1 MSFADPFIKRPVLT
15 SVCSIA
21 IFIAG
26 LILLPTLPIEF
37 VPDVSPKQI
46 QIIANYPGGNANIV
60 EKSVTDLL
68 EDKLSETPGVD
79 YLLSSST
86 ANSSSIQLYLAP
98 ETSADAAM
106 LDAQNRIQK
115 GLQDLPEVTQKLGVS
130 VSQTTDTRLSGYII
144 TSDQGQYDSSYLAT
158 LIDDN
163 LKKRIQIINGVGSVD
178 IAPSGAQFRVS
189 LDPELLKAYQLTA
202 EDVLQ
207 AIQSQN
213 FPSSAGF
220 VGAPFID
227 DDASYSYPVLVK
239 DGGYVQSVDQFK
251 NLAVRTSTIG
261 ALIRVKDVGEV
272 QYISDPSVSI
282 KTLDGYPGAWLGI
295 NQKSG
300 SNAVQVARGVEKVIN
315 DYKKTAPP
323 GLRIVQYINNKSF
336 ILDSIENVTDAL
348 GLAVILVLVTLVL
361 FLKKW
366 RTVLIPALAIPVS
379 IVGTFLFLKLF
390 GFTLN
395 FLTLTGLVLATGLV
409 VDDAILVVESVSKN
423 METGMPPKQAAISTM
438 NELSGAVISTSL
450 VLITLFVPVTLV
462 ASSVGKIYQQFA
474 VTIIF
479 AVAISTFNALTFSPM
494 MAGLILLPDNQKS
507 ASKWITGI
515 GGLGVGVLFGIFT
528 RANFGDW
535 IVPIAIISF
544 GLLGFYLGKIFEIFE
559 SVYAALEQ
567 KFVSLVEYLIQKYR
581 VVTACLVPA
590 FMITI
595 FLLNSIP
602 SALIPQ
608 EDQNVL
614 YGMSQLA
621 AGTSLP
627 ATAKVAEEAASIL
640 KQEQQSKNSAI
651 NDAVAIAGFGG
662 NPSSLLFFVSLKDL
676 DERPKKVQGAD
687 AQTRSLAAKL
697 FTLPTAAPPF
707 FAQPPM
713 IPVAADTSINMLLLD
728 KSSNAYTLE
737 ELNKIAQ
744 RFKEAAQKD
753 PLISNINTTFAPDAP
768 AYELTIDRSKLSS
781 LNVDFNTATSTL
793 AQLAGS
799 TRVNQTSIP
808 GGLKNVQLISES
820 RGRRTI
826 NDLLD
831 YSVQSNNGNMVKV
844 RQFTDAKLTSAPP
857 SIDHYNFNRSVKFSV
872 QAAPG
877 FSQGQVIN
885 RLKEI
890 FAEKN
895 FKNLD
900 YAFVGLART
909 QNESGGQTFVLFA
922 LAGLAVFLILSAT
935 YESYITSTTILLTVP
950 LAILGSL
957 LFVKLRSMNINIF
970 SQVGL
975 LMLIGLAAKNAILVV
990 EIADQRIA
998 KGLKAA
1004 PAALEAA
1011 KARFRPILMT
1021 SIASLAG
1028 FFPLVVARNAGA
1040 NAQQS
1045 IGTVVFGGLLV
1056 GTILSLGVVPS
1067 VYVFIKNLEA
1077 RLLKTSQPGHSEP

>member
-26 LILLPTLPIEF
+26 LVLLPTLPIEF

-46 QIIANYPGGNANIV
+46 QISASYPGGNANIV

-79 YLLSSST
+79 YLYSTST
-86 ANSSSIQLYLAP
+86 ATTSSIQMYLAS
-98 ETSADAAM
+98 ETSADAAL
-106 LDAQNRIQK
+106 LDAQNRIQQ
-115 GLQDLPEVTQKLGVS
+115 GLQDLPEETQKFGVS
-130 VSQTTDTRLSGYII
+130 VSQTSQNILSGYIF
-144 TSDQGQYDSSYLAT
+144 TSDQGQYDSAYLST
-158 LIDDN
+158 LIVDN
-163 LKKRIQIINGVGSVD
+163 LKKPIQLVNGVGSV
-178 IAPSGAQFRVS
+178 IIYPSNAQFRVS

-202 EDVLQ
+202 EEVF
-207 AIQSQN
+207 QSINRQN
-213 FPSSAGF
+213 SPSSSGY
-220 VGAPFID
+220 VGAPYIY
-227 DDASYSYPVLVK
+227 DDATYSYPVLVK
-239 DGGYVQSVDQFK
+239 DGGYIQSVDEFK
-251 NLAVRTSTIG
+251 NLAVRTSSSG
-261 ALIRVKDVGEV
+261 ALIRVKDIGKV
-272 QYISDPSVSI
+272 QYISDPNVSV
-282 KTLDGYPGAWLGI
+282 KTLDGYPGVYLGI

-300 SNAVQVARGVEKVIN
+300 SNAVDVSRGVEKIIN
-315 DYKKTAPP
+315 DFKQTAPP
-323 GLRIVQYINNKSF
+323 GLRVVQYQNNKTF
-336 ILDSIENVTDAL
+336 ILESIENVTDAL

-379 IVGTFLFLKLF
+379 IVGTFLFLRLF

-423 METGMPPKQAAISTM
+423 MEAGMPPKQAAFSTM
-438 NELSGAVISTSL
+438 NELSGAVVSTSL

-462 ASSVGKIYQQFA
+462 ASSIGKIYQQFA

-479 AVAISTFNALTFSPM
+479 AIAISTFNALTFSPM

-515 GGLGVGVLFGIFT
+515 GGLLVGALFGMFT
-528 RANFGDW
+528 RANFGNL
-535 IVPIAIISF
+535 IVPISIASF
-544 GLLGFYLGKIFEIFE
+544 GLVGFYLNKVFQAFE
-559 SVYAALEQ
+559 SVYTGLE
-567 KFVSLVEYLIQKYR
+567 KRFAGLVGYLIQKYR

-590 FMITI
+590 FILTI
-595 FLLNSIP
+595 FLFNSIP
-602 SALIPQ
+602 SDLIPQ
-608 EDQNVL
+608 EDMGVL
-614 YGMSQLA
+614 SSVSQLA
-621 AGTSLP
+621 AGASLP
-627 ATAKVAEEAASIL
+627 STAKVAEEASSIL
-640 KQEQQSKNSAI
+640 KKEKQSKDSAI
-651 NDAVAIAGFGG
+651 NDAVAIAGVNG
-662 NPSSLLFFVSLKDL
+662 NPSSLFFYISLKELKD
-676 DERPKKVQGAD
+676 RPKKSQGAD
-687 AQTRSLAAKL
+687 AQARSLQAKL
-697 FTLPTAAPPF
+697 FTLPTATPPF
-707 FAQPPM
+707 FFQQPM
-713 IPVAADTSINMLLLD
+713 IPVAADSSITMLLVD
-728 KSSNAYTLE
+728 KSNKRYTFE
-737 ELNKIAQ
+737 ELNEIAQ
-744 RFKEAAQKD
+744 SFKESAQKD
-753 PLISNINTTFAPDAP
+753 PSISNINTAFAPDAP

-781 LNVDFNTATSTL
+781 LDVDFSTATNTL
-793 AQLAGS
+793 QSLAGGV
-799 TRVNQTSIP
+799 RVNQTSVT
-808 GGLKNVQLISES
+808 GGLKDIQLISES
-820 RGRRTI
+820 SGRRTI
-826 NDLLD
+826 DDLLN
-831 YSVQSNNGNMVKV
+831 YSVQSKNGNMVKV
-844 RQFTDAKLTSAPP
+844 RQFADAKLISTPP
-857 SIDHYNFNRSVKFSV
+857 SIDHYKFNRAIKFSV

-895 FKNLD
+895 FKDLD
-900 YAFVGLART
+900 YAFDGLART
-909 QNESGGQTFVLFA
+909 QDQSGGQIFILFA

-957 LFVKLRSMNINIF
+957 LFLKMRSMNINLF

-990 EIADQRIA
+990 EIADQGMA

-1011 KARFRPILMT
+1011 KSRFRPILMT

-1056 GTILSLGVVPS
+1056 GTILSLGVVPA
-1067 VYVFIKNLEA
+1067 VYVFIKNLGD
-1077 RLLKTSQPGHSEP
+1077 RLFKAPPQVKPEV